1 MAQENVYFNL
11 EEIELEELI
20 PRCAMLKSYGWRLC
34 QIHAVRI
41 KGGYELT
48 YTLAK
53 DYEMHNFK
61 VTIGEEESVPS
72 LTPCFACAWMY
83 ENEIVELF
91 GANIQGIRMNYEKK
105 LYKIHVD
112 TPFK

>member
-1 MAQENVYFNL
+1 MAQEHVSFIL
-11 EEIELEELI
+11 EEIEAQELI
-20 PRCAMLKSYGWRLC
+20 PRCAMLKNCGWRLC

-41 KGGYELT
+41 QGGYELT

-53 DYEMHNFK
+53 DYDLQNFK
-61 VTIGEEESVPS
+61 VRLGDEEAVPS

-91 GANIQGIRMNYEKK
+91 GANIQGIQMNYEKK